1 MEMLGAWF
9 LGIIRGLFAAIDK
22 VVVWLIESL
31 YDLIFQISSVQ
42 VFDNVSLAAFAN
54 RITVILSIF
63 MIFKLSL
70 SFLNYIVNP
79 DAMTDKSKG
88 FSKLIQNIAIALVL
102 LVSYQF
108 LFDKAMELQQK
119 IVDNNTIPK
128 LIIGSVGK
136 NVKNSST
143 ISFPLFSAFV
153 VPNNDILYSTSTKP
167 NLTGCRSYSRYIE
180 GSKPSAT
187 CDLTGAGY
195 TDNVATDNSTVG
207 TDANSQMDYIVKHQ
221 DTNALLD
228 FLLRIKKGDI
238 FAFDYKFII
247 STICGAF
254 AALVLLSFCMDVAVR
269 IIKLYFLRLI
279 APIPIISYIDPIKG
293 EGIFKKWLSNV
304 GKTYADLFVRLIA
317 IFFAIFIIQQ
327 VATQPAL
334 KDFNGNP
341 IDNPFVIIFIIIG
354 ALMFAKQFPKLI
366 QDITGISLDGKMQ
379 LNPFKK
385 ISEQALGG
393 KAMVAGAAGAVGA
406 GMAGVTNF
414 GHRFA
419 SGIKNGQGFKGK
431 VLGGLKGAGKGTLSG
446 IAGAAS
452 AGRRAFGHS
461 MKGDGFLKSAWAGD
475 QEAMFAKLQREDL
488 ERQGSTL
495 SGRVKADMAR
505 RLGILNAG
513 QEQIIRAGQMDNT
526 IENRQAMIDAKKQKV
541 ANLKQQHLDPFTSY
555 SNVVGKMENLVDKN
569 SKVKAA
575 KSRYDAIAATNGQSL
590 IEQANSKYNAVVSK
604 ADERVTHAKEK
615 LDTLKKNGASA
626 VEINQAQN
634 QLNRAKGAYDQT
646 KLIAEKERDNVI
658 TSVNDGTALKNA
670 FAEYSGVR
678 TSVANDMI
686 SNDDNMK
693 ALVERANDI
702 KKNEIDASTV
712 LSDDEKKKAVYIGED
727 GFKSAT
733 DSRKDVDNYTAT
745 YELTDTEY
753 LDLNSEI
760 AQAENEIKN
769 IKTDNASAYMAL
781 VQDGIITGTPEFN
794 EAYKNYQ
801 KAVED
806 KDVTLQE
813 SYHNEMERIAKDVAQ
828 NADTEYNY
836 KYVHDAKSK
845 ERADN
850 AARSTK
856 APQSEGWT
864 PNPQRVDTR
873 TYMENSV
880 GGSGPLGGLT
890 GRPPHPHN
898 NNGGQG
904 NNP

>member
-1 MEMLGAWF
+1 MDWF
-9 LGIIRGLFAAIDK
+9 LGVIRGLFAAIDK
-22 VVVWLIESL
+22 VVVWLIENL
-31 YDLIFQISSVQ
+31 YNLIFQISSVQ
-42 VFDNVSLAAFAN
+42 IFDNASLAAFAN

-88 FSKLIQNIAIALVL
+88 FSKLIQNIAVALVL

-119 IVDNNTIPK
+119 IVDNNTVPK
-128 LIIGSVGK
+128 LILGSSGK
-136 NVKNSST
+136 NVKNSGVV
-143 ISFPLFSAFV
+143 SFPLFSAFI
-153 VPNNDILYSTSTKP
+153 VPNSDL
-167 NLTGCRSYSRYIE
+167 LAQQQGCRTYFINDGTVPHKRCDIGDYS
-180 GSKPSAT
+180 SDAAT
-187 CDLTGAGY
+187 MPNIGNEPNNQLDYTVENQNTYYLFGY
-195 TDNVATDNSTVG
+195 
-207 TDANSQMDYIVKHQ
+207 
-221 DTNALLD
+221 
-228 FLLRIKKGDI
+228 LLRLKNNGQ

-327 VATQPAL
+327 VSANAGTL

-385 ISEQALGG
+385 VSEQALGG

>member
-1 MEMLGAWF
+1 MDWF
-9 LGIIRGLFAAIDK
+9 LGVIRGLFAAIDK
-22 VVVWLIESL
+22 VVVWLIENL
-31 YDLIFQISSVQ
+31 YNLIFQISSIQ
-42 VFDNVSLAAFAN
+42 IFDNASLAAFAN

-88 FSKLIQNIAIALVL
+88 FSKLIQNIAVALVL

-119 IVDNNTIPK
+119 IVDNNTVPK
-128 LIIGSVGK
+128 LILGSSGK
-136 NVKNSST
+136 NVKNSGVV
-143 ISFPLFSAFV
+143 SFPLFSAFI
-153 VPNNDILYSTSTKP
+153 VPNSDL
-167 NLTGCRSYSRYIE
+167 LAQQQGCRTYFINDGTVPYKRCDIGDYS
-180 GSKPSAT
+180 SDAAT
-187 CDLTGAGY
+187 MPNIGNEPNNQLDY
-195 TDNVATDNSTVG
+195 TVENQNTYYLF
-207 TDANSQMDYIVKHQ
+207 DY
-221 DTNALLD
+221 
-228 FLLRIKKGDI
+228 LLRLKNNGQ

-327 VATQPAL
+327 VSANMGNL

-385 ISEQALGG
+385 VSEQALGG
-393 KAMVAGAAGAVGA
+393 KAMVAGAAGAAAA

-419 SGIKNGQGFKGK
+419 SGIKNGQGLKGK

-461 MKGDGFLKSAWAGD
+461 MKGDGFLKSTWAGD

-513 QEQIIRAGQMDNT
+513 QEQIIRAGQMDNA

-604 ADERVTHAKEK
+604 ADERVTYAKEK

-670 FAEYSGVR
+670 FAEYSDVR

-702 KKNEIDASTV
+702 KKIEIDASTV

-745 YELTDTEY
+745 YELTNTEY

-806 KDVTLQE
+806 KDVTSQE
-813 SYHNEMERIAKDVAQ
+813 SYHNEMERIAKEVAQ

>member
-1 MEMLGAWF
+1 MDWF
-9 LGIIRGLFAAIDK
+9 LGVIRGLFAAIDK
-22 VVVWLIESL
+22 VVVWLIENL
-31 YDLIFQISSVQ
+31 YNLIFQISSVQ
-42 VFDNVSLAAFAN
+42 IFDNASLAAFAN

-88 FSKLIQNIAIALVL
+88 FSKLIQNIAVALVL

-119 IVDNNTIPK
+119 IVDNNTVPK
-128 LIIGSVGK
+128 LILGSSGK
-136 NVKNSST
+136 NVKNSGVV
-143 ISFPLFSAFV
+143 SFPLFSAFI
-153 VPNNDILYSTSTKP
+153 VPNSDL
-167 NLTGCRSYSRYIE
+167 LAQQQGCRTYFINDGTVPHKRCDIGDYSSDAATMPYIGNE
-180 GSKPSAT
+180 PNNQL
-187 CDLTGAGY
+187 DY
-195 TDNVATDNSTVG
+195 TVENQNTYYLF
-207 TDANSQMDYIVKHQ
+207 DY
-221 DTNALLD
+221 
-228 FLLRIKKGDI
+228 LLRLKNNGQ

-327 VATQPAL
+327 VSANMGNL

-366 QDITGISLDGKMQ
+366 QDITGINLDGKMQ

-385 ISEQALGG
+385 VSEQALGG

-513 QEQIIRAGQMDNT
+513 QEQIIRAGQMDNA

-604 ADERVTHAKEK
+604 ADERVTYAKEK

-670 FAEYSGVR
+670 FAEYSDVR

-745 YELTDTEY
+745 YELTNTEY

-806 KDVTLQE
+806 KDVTSQE
-813 SYHNEMERIAKDVAQ
+813 SYHNEMERIAKEVAQ

>member
-1 MEMLGAWF
+1 MPNLGTWF

-22 VVVWLIESL
+22 VVIWLIESL

-42 VFDNVSLAAFAN
+42 VFDNASLAAFAN

-88 FSKLIQNIAIALVL
+88 FSKLIQNIAVALVL

-128 LIIGSVGK
+128 LIIGSAGK

-153 VPNNDILYSTSTKP
+153 VPNNDILYSTSTDP

-187 CDLTGAGY
+187 CDLWGAGY
-195 TDNVATDNSTVG
+195 QDNVATDNSTVG
-207 TDANSQMDYIVKHQ
+207 TNTNTQMDYIVEHQ

-304 GKTYADLFVRLIA
+304 GKTYADLFIRLIA

-385 ISEQALGG
+385 VSEQALGG
-393 KAMVAGAAGAVGA
+393 KAMLAGAAGAVGA
-406 GMAGVTNF
+406 LGVAGGNLAHRAVNAKKNF
-414 GHRFA
+414 NA
-419 SGIKNGQGFKGK
+419 NG
-431 VLGGLKGAGKGTLSG
+431 GGLKGGLKTAGGFLTSTL
-446 IAGAAS
+446 AGATS
-452 AGRRAFGHS
+452 GFVHS
-461 MKGDGFLKSAWAGD
+461 S
-475 QEAMFAKLQREDL
+475 
-488 ERQGSTL
+488 
-495 SGRVKADMAR
+495 
-505 RLGILNAG
+505 
-513 QEQIIRAGQMDNT
+513 
-526 IENRQAMIDAKKQKV
+526 RQA
-541 ANLKQQHLDPFTSY
+541 Y
-555 SNVVGKMENLVDKN
+555 SSGKMTQGIK
-569 SKVKAA
+569 K
-575 KSRYDAIAATNGQSL
+575 G
-590 IEQANSKYNAVVSK
+590 IEQANTHRTEREIGKENGATAFGILKAKVQDAVGLPTDYQKSRMQIDNLQNVKKTVDSIDEAAKKEMLIKPNSYLSREWNDDNKKKEFKEASDAYIKAHNQYEALKNVDINNIKQDAVDRYRGSK
-604 ADERVTHAKEK
+604 RK
-615 LDTLKKNGASA
+615 LDEFNKNNGLSITTETTDA
-626 VEINQAQN
+626 EIKNQFKSDDDIRRECMTTSSILGPDGKPITKVDSEAMEK
-634 QLNRAKGAYDQT
+634 AK
-646 KLIAEKERDNVI
+646 KERDQQIEEAKKVRDDYIAVSKGKDKDGKIVDYDENQYASIAEDDHYKKLNEAKDAEFNTGQHAADVYVKMLEDENETKI
-658 TSVNDGTALKNA
+658 TNGAISSQLRVVEQTTDKSSA
-670 FAEYSGVR
+670 FE
-678 TSVANDMI
+678 
-686 SNDDNMK
+686 
-693 ALVERANDI
+693 E
-702 KKNEIDASTV
+702 
-712 LSDDEKKKAVYIGED
+712 KAVYRGSDFAAIRKQAKKDAEKAYEIESSDDYDKAEASHTAANLGE
-727 GFKSAT
+727 KSYNNMYNINAT
-733 DSRKDVDNYTAT
+733 K
-745 YELTDTEY
+745 
-753 LDLNSEI
+753 
-760 AQAENEIKN
+760 QKKN
-769 IKTDNASAYMAL
+769 
-781 VQDGIITGTPEFN
+781 
-794 EAYKNYQ
+794 
-801 KAVED
+801 
-806 KDVTLQE
+806 
-813 SYHNEMERIAKDVAQ
+813 
-828 NADTEYNY
+828 
-836 KYVHDAKSK
+836 
-845 ERADN
+845 
-850 AARSTK
+850 
-856 APQSEGWT
+856 
-864 PNPQRVDTR
+864 
-873 TYMENSV
+873 
-880 GGSGPLGGLT
+880 
-890 GRPPHPHN
+890 
-898 NNGGQG
+898 
-904 NNP
+904 

>member
-42 VFDNVSLAAFAN
+42 VFDNASLAAFAN

-88 FSKLIQNIAIALVL
+88 FSKLIQNIAVALVL

-153 VPNNDILYSTSTKP
+153 VPNNDILYSTSTDP

-187 CDLTGAGY
+187 CDLKGAGY

-207 TDANSQMDYIVKHQ
+207 TDANSQMDYIVEHQ

-228 FLLRIKKGDI
+228 FLLRIKKGDK

-304 GKTYADLFVRLIA
+304 GKTYADLFIRLIA

-385 ISEQALGG
+385 VSEQALGG
-393 KAMVAGAAGAVGA
+393 KAMLAGAAGAVGA
-406 GMAGVTNF
+406 LGVAGGNLAHRAVNAKKNF
-414 GHRFA
+414 NA
-419 SGIKNGQGFKGK
+419 NG
-431 VLGGLKGAGKGTLSG
+431 GGLKGGLKTAGGFLTSTL
-446 IAGAAS
+446 AGATS
-452 AGRRAFGHS
+452 GFVHS
-461 MKGDGFLKSAWAGD
+461 S
-475 QEAMFAKLQREDL
+475 
-488 ERQGSTL
+488 
-495 SGRVKADMAR
+495 
-505 RLGILNAG
+505 
-513 QEQIIRAGQMDNT
+513 
-526 IENRQAMIDAKKQKV
+526 RQA
-541 ANLKQQHLDPFTSY
+541 Y
-555 SNVVGKMENLVDKN
+555 SSGKMTQGIK
-569 SKVKAA
+569 K
-575 KSRYDAIAATNGQSL
+575 G
-590 IEQANSKYNAVVSK
+590 IEQANTHRTEREIGKENGATAFGILKAKAQDAVGLPTDYQKSRMQIDNLQNVKKTVDSIDEAAKKEMLIKPNSYLSREWNDDNKKKEFKEASDAYIKAHNQYEALKNVDINNIKQDAVDRYRGSK
-604 ADERVTHAKEK
+604 RK
-615 LDTLKKNGASA
+615 LDEFNKNNGLSITTETTDA
-626 VEINQAQN
+626 EIKNQFKSDDDIRRECMTTSSILGPDGKPITKVDSEAMEK
-634 QLNRAKGAYDQT
+634 AK
-646 KLIAEKERDNVI
+646 KERDQQIEEAKKVRDDYIAVSKGKDKDGNIVDYDENQYASIAEDDHYKKLNEAKDAEFNTGQHAADVYVKMLEDENETKI
-658 TSVNDGTALKNA
+658 TNGAISSQLRVVEQTTDKSSV
-670 FAEYSGVR
+670 FE
-678 TSVANDMI
+678 
-686 SNDDNMK
+686 
-693 ALVERANDI
+693 E
-702 KKNEIDASTV
+702 
-712 LSDDEKKKAVYIGED
+712 KAVYRGSDFAAIRKQAKKDAEKAYEIESSDDYDKAEASHTAANLGE
-727 GFKSAT
+727 KSYNNMYNINAT
-733 DSRKDVDNYTAT
+733 K
-745 YELTDTEY
+745 
-753 LDLNSEI
+753 
-760 AQAENEIKN
+760 QKKN
-769 IKTDNASAYMAL
+769 
-781 VQDGIITGTPEFN
+781 
-794 EAYKNYQ
+794 
-801 KAVED
+801 
-806 KDVTLQE
+806 
-813 SYHNEMERIAKDVAQ
+813 
-828 NADTEYNY
+828 
-836 KYVHDAKSK
+836 
-845 ERADN
+845 
-850 AARSTK
+850 
-856 APQSEGWT
+856 
-864 PNPQRVDTR
+864 
-873 TYMENSV
+873 
-880 GGSGPLGGLT
+880 
-890 GRPPHPHN
+890 
-898 NNGGQG
+898 
-904 NNP
+904 

>member
-88 FSKLIQNIAIALVL
+88 FSKLIQNIAVALVL

-153 VPNNDILYSTSTKP
+153 VPNNDILYSTSTDP

-187 CDLTGAGY
+187 CDLWGAGY
-195 TDNVATDNSTVG
+195 QDNVATDNSTVG
-207 TDANSQMDYIVKHQ
+207 TDTNTQMDYIVEHQ

-304 GKTYADLFVRLIA
+304 GKTYADLFIRLIA

-327 VATQPAL
+327 VSVNMGNL

-341 IDNPFVIIFIIIG
+341 IENPLVILFIIIG

-385 ISEQALGG
+385 ISEQA
-393 KAMVAGAAGAVGA
+393 AGIKGISAVAAGTA
-406 GMAGVTNF
+406 GGLLTAGGNLA
-414 GHRFA
+414 HRIA
-419 SGIKNGQGFKGK
+419 NRKDDLKNKGK
-431 VLGGLKGAGKGTLSG
+431 LRTAGGFFTSTL
-446 IAGAAS
+446 AGAAS
-452 AGRRAFGHS
+452 GFVHSSRQAYSSGKMFQGVKKGIEEANTHRTEREIGRENGATAFGILKAKAQDAIGLPTDYQKSRVQIDNLQSVKKTVDSIDEAAKKEMLIKPNSYLSREWNDDNKKKEFKEASDAYIKAHNQYEALKNVDINNIKQDAVDRYRGS
-461 MKGDGFLKSAWAGD
+461 KRKLDEFNKNNGLSITTETTDAEIKNQFKSDDDIRRECMTTSSILGPDGKPITKVDS
-475 QEAMFAKLQREDL
+475 EAMEKAK
-488 ERQGSTL
+488 
-495 SGRVKADMAR
+495 
-505 RLGILNAG
+505 
-513 QEQIIRAGQMDNT
+513 
-526 IENRQAMIDAKKQKV
+526 
-541 ANLKQQHLDPFTSY
+541 
-555 SNVVGKMENLVDKN
+555 
-569 SKVKAA
+569 
-575 KSRYDAIAATNGQSL
+575 
-590 IEQANSKYNAVVSK
+590 
-604 ADERVTHAKEK
+604 
-615 LDTLKKNGASA
+615 
-626 VEINQAQN
+626 
-634 QLNRAKGAYDQT
+634 
-646 KLIAEKERDNVI
+646 KERDQQIEEAKKVRDDYIAVSKGKDKDGKIVDYDENQYASIAEDDHYKKLNEAKDAEFNTGQHAADVYVKMLEDENETKI
-658 TSVNDGTALKNA
+658 TNGAISSQLRVVEQTTDKSSA
-670 FAEYSGVR
+670 FE
-678 TSVANDMI
+678 
-686 SNDDNMK
+686 
-693 ALVERANDI
+693 E
-702 KKNEIDASTV
+702 
-712 LSDDEKKKAVYIGED
+712 KAVYRGSDFAAIRKQAKKDAEKAYEIESSDDYDKAEASHTAANLGE
-727 GFKSAT
+727 KSYNNMYNINAT
-733 DSRKDVDNYTAT
+733 K
-745 YELTDTEY
+745 
-753 LDLNSEI
+753 
-760 AQAENEIKN
+760 QKKN
-769 IKTDNASAYMAL
+769 
-781 VQDGIITGTPEFN
+781 
-794 EAYKNYQ
+794 
-801 KAVED
+801 
-806 KDVTLQE
+806 
-813 SYHNEMERIAKDVAQ
+813 
-828 NADTEYNY
+828 
-836 KYVHDAKSK
+836 
-845 ERADN
+845 
-850 AARSTK
+850 
-856 APQSEGWT
+856 
-864 PNPQRVDTR
+864 
-873 TYMENSV
+873 
-880 GGSGPLGGLT
+880 
-890 GRPPHPHN
+890 
-898 NNGGQG
+898 
-904 NNP
+904 

>member
-42 VFDNVSLAAFAN
+42 VFDNASLAAFAN

-88 FSKLIQNIAIALVL
+88 FSKLIQNIAVALVL

-153 VPNNDILYSTSTKP
+153 VPNNYILYSTSTDP

-187 CDLTGAGY
+187 CDLWGAGY
-195 TDNVATDNSTVG
+195 QDNVATDNSTVG
-207 TDANSQMDYIVKHQ
+207 TDTNTQMDYIVEHQ

-304 GKTYADLFVRLIA
+304 GKTYADLFIRLIA

-385 ISEQALGG
+385 ISEQA
-393 KAMVAGAAGAVGA
+393 AGIKGISAVAAGTA
-406 GMAGVTNF
+406 GGLLTAGGNLA
-414 GHRFA
+414 HRIA
-419 SGIKNGQGFKGK
+419 NRKDDLKNKGK
-431 VLGGLKGAGKGTLSG
+431 LRTAGGFFTSTL
-446 IAGAAS
+446 AGAAS
-452 AGRRAFGHS
+452 GFVHSSRQAYSSGKMFQGVKKGIEEANTHRTEREIGRENGATAFGILKAKAQDAIGLPTDYQKSRVQIDNLQSVKKTVDSIDEAAKKEMLIKPNSYLSRKWNNDDNKKEFKAASDAYIKAHNQYEALKNVDINNIKQDAVERYRS
-461 MKGDGFLKSAWAGD
+461 SKGKLAEFNRNSGLSITTETTDAEIKNQFKSDDDIRRECTTTSSILGPDGKPVTKVDS
-475 QEAMFAKLQREDL
+475 EAMEKAK
-488 ERQGSTL
+488 
-495 SGRVKADMAR
+495 
-505 RLGILNAG
+505 
-513 QEQIIRAGQMDNT
+513 
-526 IENRQAMIDAKKQKV
+526 
-541 ANLKQQHLDPFTSY
+541 
-555 SNVVGKMENLVDKN
+555 
-569 SKVKAA
+569 
-575 KSRYDAIAATNGQSL
+575 
-590 IEQANSKYNAVVSK
+590 
-604 ADERVTHAKEK
+604 
-615 LDTLKKNGASA
+615 
-626 VEINQAQN
+626 
-634 QLNRAKGAYDQT
+634 
-646 KLIAEKERDNVI
+646 KERDQQIEEAKKARDDYKAVSKGKDEYGNIVDYDENQYASI
-658 TSVNDGTALKNA
+658 AENDHYEKLNEAKNA
-670 FAEYSGVR
+670 EFNTGQNAAEVYVKMLEDETEKEITNG
-678 TSVANDMI
+678 AI
-686 SNDDNMK
+686 SSQ
-693 ALVERANDI
+693 LRVVEQTTDKSSAF
-702 KKNEIDASTV
+702 KE
-712 LSDDEKKKAVYIGED
+712 KAVYKGSDFAAIRKQAKKDAEKAYEIESSDDYDKAEASHTAANLGE
-727 GFKSAT
+727 KSYNNMYNINAT
-733 DSRKDVDNYTAT
+733 K
-745 YELTDTEY
+745 
-753 LDLNSEI
+753 
-760 AQAENEIKN
+760 QKKN
-769 IKTDNASAYMAL
+769 
-781 VQDGIITGTPEFN
+781 
-794 EAYKNYQ
+794 
-801 KAVED
+801 
-806 KDVTLQE
+806 
-813 SYHNEMERIAKDVAQ
+813 
-828 NADTEYNY
+828 
-836 KYVHDAKSK
+836 
-845 ERADN
+845 
-850 AARSTK
+850 
-856 APQSEGWT
+856 
-864 PNPQRVDTR
+864 
-873 TYMENSV
+873 
-880 GGSGPLGGLT
+880 
-890 GRPPHPHN
+890 
-898 NNGGQG
+898 
-904 NNP
+904 

>member
-1 MEMLGAWF
+1 MDWF
-9 LGIIRGLFAAIDK
+9 LGVIRGLFAAIDK
-22 VVVWLIESL
+22 VVVWLIENL
-31 YDLIFQISSVQ
+31 YNLIFQISSVQ
-42 VFDNVSLAAFAN
+42 IFDNASLAAFAN

-88 FSKLIQNIAIALVL
+88 FSKLIQNIAVALVL

-119 IVDNNTIPK
+119 IVDNNTVPK
-128 LIIGSVGK
+128 LILGSSGK
-136 NVKNSST
+136 NVKNSGVV
-143 ISFPLFSAFV
+143 SFPLFSAFI
-153 VPNNDILYSTSTKP
+153 VPNSDL
-167 NLTGCRSYSRYIE
+167 LAQQQGCRTYFINDGTVPHKRCDIGDYS
-180 GSKPSAT
+180 SDAAT
-187 CDLTGAGY
+187 MPNIGNEPNNQLDY
-195 TDNVATDNSTVG
+195 TVENQNTYYLF
-207 TDANSQMDYIVKHQ
+207 DY
-221 DTNALLD
+221 
-228 FLLRIKKGDI
+228 LLRLKNNGQ

-269 IIKLYFLRLI
+269 IIKLYFLRLT

-327 VATQPAL
+327 VSANAGTL

-385 ISEQALGG
+385 VSEQALGG

-626 VEINQAQN
+626 VEIIQAQN

>member
-1 MEMLGAWF
+1 MDWF
-9 LGIIRGLFAAIDK
+9 LGVIRGLFAAIDK
-22 VVVWLIESL
+22 VVVWLIENL
-31 YDLIFQISSVQ
+31 YNLIFQISSVQ
-42 VFDNVSLAAFAN
+42 IFDNASLAAFAN

-88 FSKLIQNIAIALVL
+88 FSKLIQNIAVALVL

-119 IVDNNTIPK
+119 IVDNNTVPK
-128 LIIGSVGK
+128 LILGSSGK
-136 NVKNSST
+136 NVKNSGVV
-143 ISFPLFSAFV
+143 SFPLFSAFI
-153 VPNNDILYSTSTKP
+153 VPNSDL
-167 NLTGCRSYSRYIE
+167 LAQQQGCRTYFINDGTVPHKRCDIGDYSSDAATMPYIGNE
-180 GSKPSAT
+180 PNNQL
-187 CDLTGAGY
+187 DY
-195 TDNVATDNSTVG
+195 TVENQNTYYLF
-207 TDANSQMDYIVKHQ
+207 DY
-221 DTNALLD
+221 
-228 FLLRIKKGDI
+228 LLRLKNNGQ

-327 VATQPAL
+327 VSANAGTL

-366 QDITGISLDGKMQ
+366 QDITGISLDEKMQ

-385 ISEQALGG
+385 VSEQALGG

>member
-22 VVVWLIESL
+22 VVIWLIESL

-42 VFDNVSLAAFAN
+42 VFDNASLAAFAN

-88 FSKLIQNIAIALVL
+88 FSKLIQNIAVALVL

-153 VPNNDILYSTSTKP
+153 VPNDKILYSTSTNP

-187 CDLTGAGY
+187 CDLKGAGY
-195 TDNVATDNSTVG
+195 TDDVATDNSTVG
-207 TDANSQMDYIVKHQ
+207 TDANSQMDYIVEHQ

-304 GKTYADLFVRLIA
+304 GKTYADLFIRLIA

-327 VATQPAL
+327 VSVNMGNL

-341 IDNPFVIIFIIIG
+341 IENPLVILFIIIG

-385 ISEQALGG
+385 ISEQA
-393 KAMVAGAAGAVGA
+393 AGIKGISAVAAGTA
-406 GMAGVTNF
+406 GGLLTAGGNLA
-414 GHRFA
+414 HRIA
-419 SGIKNGQGFKGK
+419 NRKDDLKNKGK
-431 VLGGLKGAGKGTLSG
+431 LRTAGGFFTSTL
-446 IAGAAS
+446 AGAAS
-452 AGRRAFGHS
+452 GFVHSSRQAYSSGKLFQGVKKGIEEANTHRTEREIGRENGATAFGILKAKAQDAIGLPTDYQKSRVQIDNLQNVKKTVDSIDEAAKKEMLIKPNSYLSREWNDDNKKKEFKEASDAYIKAHNQYEALKNVDINNIKQDAVDRYRGS
-461 MKGDGFLKSAWAGD
+461 KRKLDEFNKNNGLSITTETTDAEIKNHFKSDDDIRRECMTTSSILGPDGKPITKVDS
-475 QEAMFAKLQREDL
+475 EAMEKAK
-488 ERQGSTL
+488 
-495 SGRVKADMAR
+495 
-505 RLGILNAG
+505 
-513 QEQIIRAGQMDNT
+513 
-526 IENRQAMIDAKKQKV
+526 
-541 ANLKQQHLDPFTSY
+541 
-555 SNVVGKMENLVDKN
+555 
-569 SKVKAA
+569 
-575 KSRYDAIAATNGQSL
+575 
-590 IEQANSKYNAVVSK
+590 
-604 ADERVTHAKEK
+604 
-615 LDTLKKNGASA
+615 
-626 VEINQAQN
+626 
-634 QLNRAKGAYDQT
+634 
-646 KLIAEKERDNVI
+646 KERDQQIEEAKKVRDDYLAV
-658 TSVNDGTALKNA
+658 SKGKDKDGKIVDYDENQYASI
-670 FAEYSGVR
+670 AE
-678 TSVANDMI
+678 
-686 SNDDNMK
+686 DDHYKKLNEAKDAEFNTGQHAADVYVKM
-693 ALVERANDI
+693 LED
-702 KKNEIDASTV
+702 KNETKITNGAISSQLRVVEQTTDKSSAFEEKEVYKGSDFAAIRKQAKKDAEKAYEIES
-712 LSDDEKKKAVYIGED
+712 SDDYDKAEASHTAANLGEKSYNNMYNINATKQKK
-727 GFKSAT
+727 
-733 DSRKDVDNYTAT
+733 
-745 YELTDTEY
+745 
-753 LDLNSEI
+753 
-760 AQAENEIKN
+760 
-769 IKTDNASAYMAL
+769 
-781 VQDGIITGTPEFN
+781 
-794 EAYKNYQ
+794 
-801 KAVED
+801 
-806 KDVTLQE
+806 
-813 SYHNEMERIAKDVAQ
+813 H
-828 NADTEYNY
+828 
-836 KYVHDAKSK
+836 
-845 ERADN
+845 
-850 AARSTK
+850 
-856 APQSEGWT
+856 
-864 PNPQRVDTR
+864 
-873 TYMENSV
+873 
-880 GGSGPLGGLT
+880 
-890 GRPPHPHN
+890 
-898 NNGGQG
+898 
-904 NNP
+904 

>member
-1 MEMLGAWF
+1 MSWF
-9 LGIIRGLFAAIDK
+9 LGVIRGLFAAIDK
-22 VVVWLIESL
+22 VVVWLIECL

-42 VFDNVSLAAFAN
+42 IFDNTSLAAFAN

-88 FSKLIQNIAIALVL
+88 FSKLIQNIAVALVL

-119 IVDNNTIPK
+119 IVDNNTVPK
-128 LIIGSVGK
+128 LILGSSGK
-136 NVKNSST
+136 NVKSSST
-143 ISFPLFSAFV
+143 VSFSLFAAFIQ
-153 VPNNDILYSTSTKP
+153 PNEELLSSQPNCRMYFVNDGTKAQSK
-167 NLTGCRSYSRYIE
+167 CDIESYKENAVTMPDI
-180 GSKPSAT
+180 GNDP
-187 CDLTGAGY
+187 
-195 TDNVATDNSTVG
+195 
-207 TDANSQMDYIVKHQ
+207 NSQLNYTVEEQNTYYLFDY
-221 DTNALLD
+221 LLS
-228 FLLRIKKGDI
+228 LKRGDI

-279 APIPIISYIDPIKG
+279 APIPIISYVDPIKG

-327 VATQPAL
+327 VSANMGNL

-366 QDITGISLDGKMQ
+366 QDITGINLDGKMQ

-385 ISEQALGG
+385 VSEQALGG

-513 QEQIIRAGQMDNT
+513 QEQIIRAGQMDNA

-604 ADERVTHAKEK
+604 ADERVTYAKEK

-634 QLNRAKGAYDQT
+634 QLDRAKGAYDQT

-712 LSDDEKKKAVYIGED
+712 LSDDEKKKAVYIEED

>member
-42 VFDNVSLAAFAN
+42 VFDNASLAAFAN

-88 FSKLIQNIAIALVL
+88 FSKLIQNIAVALVL

-153 VPNNDILYSTSTKP
+153 VPNNDILYSTSTDP

-187 CDLTGAGY
+187 CDLWGAGY
-195 TDNVATDNSTVG
+195 QDNVATDNSTVG
-207 TDANSQMDYIVKHQ
+207 TNTNTQMDYIVEHQ

-228 FLLRIKKGDI
+228 FLLRIKKGDK

-304 GKTYADLFVRLIA
+304 GKTYADLFIRLIA

-385 ISEQALGG
+385 ISEQA
-393 KAMVAGAAGAVGA
+393 AGIKGISAVAAGTA
-406 GMAGVTNF
+406 GGLLTAGGNLA
-414 GHRFA
+414 HRIA
-419 SGIKNGQGFKGK
+419 NRKDDLKNKGK
-431 VLGGLKGAGKGTLSG
+431 LRTAGGFFTSTL
-446 IAGAAS
+446 AGAAS
-452 AGRRAFGHS
+452 GFVHSSRQAYSSGKMFQGVKKGIEEANTHRTEREIGRENGATAFGILKAKAQDAIGLPTDYQKSRVQIDNLQSVKKTVDSIDEAAKKEMLIKPNSYLSREWNDDNKKKEFKEASDAYIKAHNQYEALKNVDINNIKQDAVDRYRGS
-461 MKGDGFLKSAWAGD
+461 KRKLDEFNKNNGLSITTETTDAEIKNQFKSDDDIRRECMTTSSILGPDGKPITKVDS
-475 QEAMFAKLQREDL
+475 EAMEKAK
-488 ERQGSTL
+488 
-495 SGRVKADMAR
+495 
-505 RLGILNAG
+505 
-513 QEQIIRAGQMDNT
+513 
-526 IENRQAMIDAKKQKV
+526 
-541 ANLKQQHLDPFTSY
+541 
-555 SNVVGKMENLVDKN
+555 
-569 SKVKAA
+569 
-575 KSRYDAIAATNGQSL
+575 
-590 IEQANSKYNAVVSK
+590 
-604 ADERVTHAKEK
+604 
-615 LDTLKKNGASA
+615 
-626 VEINQAQN
+626 
-634 QLNRAKGAYDQT
+634 
-646 KLIAEKERDNVI
+646 KERDQQIEEAKKVRDDYIAVSKGKDKDGKIVDYDENQYASIAEDDHYKKLNEAKDAEFNTGQHAADVYVKMLEDENETKI
-658 TSVNDGTALKNA
+658 TNGAISSQLRVVEQTTDKSSA
-670 FAEYSGVR
+670 FE
-678 TSVANDMI
+678 
-686 SNDDNMK
+686 
-693 ALVERANDI
+693 E
-702 KKNEIDASTV
+702 
-712 LSDDEKKKAVYIGED
+712 KAVYRGSDFAAIRKQAKKDAEKAYEIESSDDYDKAEASHTAANLGE
-727 GFKSAT
+727 KSYNNMYNINAT
-733 DSRKDVDNYTAT
+733 K
-745 YELTDTEY
+745 
-753 LDLNSEI
+753 
-760 AQAENEIKN
+760 QKKN
-769 IKTDNASAYMAL
+769 
-781 VQDGIITGTPEFN
+781 
-794 EAYKNYQ
+794 
-801 KAVED
+801 
-806 KDVTLQE
+806 
-813 SYHNEMERIAKDVAQ
+813 
-828 NADTEYNY
+828 
-836 KYVHDAKSK
+836 
-845 ERADN
+845 
-850 AARSTK
+850 
-856 APQSEGWT
+856 
-864 PNPQRVDTR
+864 
-873 TYMENSV
+873 
-880 GGSGPLGGLT
+880 
-890 GRPPHPHN
+890 
-898 NNGGQG
+898 
-904 NNP
+904 

>member
-42 VFDNVSLAAFAN
+42 VFDNASLAAFAN

-88 FSKLIQNIAIALVL
+88 FSKLIQNIAVALVL

-153 VPNNDILYSTSTKP
+153 VPNNDILYSTSTDP

-187 CDLTGAGY
+187 CNLTKAGY

-207 TDANSQMDYIVKHQ
+207 TDANSQMDYIVEHQ

-304 GKTYADLFVRLIA
+304 GKTYADLFIRLIA

-385 ISEQALGG
+385 ISEQA
-393 KAMVAGAAGAVGA
+393 AGIKGISAVAAGTA
-406 GMAGVTNF
+406 GGLLTAGGNLA
-414 GHRFA
+414 HRIA
-419 SGIKNGQGFKGK
+419 NRKDDLKNKGK
-431 VLGGLKGAGKGTLSG
+431 LRTAGGFFTSTL
-446 IAGAAS
+446 AGAAS
-452 AGRRAFGHS
+452 GFVHSSRQAYSSGKMFQGVKKGIEEANTHRTEREIGRENGATAFGILKAKAQDAIGLPTDYQKSRVQIDNLQNVKKTVDSIDEAAKKEMLIKPNSYLSREWNDDNKKKEFKEASDAYIKAHNQYEALKNVDINNIKQDAVDRYRGS
-461 MKGDGFLKSAWAGD
+461 KRKLDEFNKNNGLSITTETTDAEIKNQFKSDDDIRRECMTTSSILGPDGKPITKVDS
-475 QEAMFAKLQREDL
+475 EAMEKAK
-488 ERQGSTL
+488 
-495 SGRVKADMAR
+495 
-505 RLGILNAG
+505 
-513 QEQIIRAGQMDNT
+513 
-526 IENRQAMIDAKKQKV
+526 
-541 ANLKQQHLDPFTSY
+541 
-555 SNVVGKMENLVDKN
+555 
-569 SKVKAA
+569 
-575 KSRYDAIAATNGQSL
+575 
-590 IEQANSKYNAVVSK
+590 
-604 ADERVTHAKEK
+604 
-615 LDTLKKNGASA
+615 
-626 VEINQAQN
+626 
-634 QLNRAKGAYDQT
+634 
-646 KLIAEKERDNVI
+646 KERDQQIEEAKKVRDDYIAVSKGKDKDGKIVDYDENQYASIAEDDHYKKLNEAKDAEFNTGQHAADVYVKMLEDEKETKI
-658 TSVNDGTALKNA
+658 TNGAISSQLRVVEQTTDKSSAFEEKEVYKGSDFAAIRKQAKKDAEKAYEIESSDDYDKAEASHTAANLGEKSYNNMYNINA
-670 FAEYSGVR
+670 
-678 TSVANDMI
+678 T
-686 SNDDNMK
+686 K
-693 ALVERANDI
+693 Q
-702 KKNEIDASTV
+702 KKN
-712 LSDDEKKKAVYIGED
+712 
-727 GFKSAT
+727 
-733 DSRKDVDNYTAT
+733 
-745 YELTDTEY
+745 
-753 LDLNSEI
+753 
-760 AQAENEIKN
+760 
-769 IKTDNASAYMAL
+769 
-781 VQDGIITGTPEFN
+781 
-794 EAYKNYQ
+794 
-801 KAVED
+801 
-806 KDVTLQE
+806 
-813 SYHNEMERIAKDVAQ
+813 
-828 NADTEYNY
+828 
-836 KYVHDAKSK
+836 
-845 ERADN
+845 
-850 AARSTK
+850 
-856 APQSEGWT
+856 
-864 PNPQRVDTR
+864 
-873 TYMENSV
+873 
-880 GGSGPLGGLT
+880 
-890 GRPPHPHN
+890 
-898 NNGGQG
+898 
-904 NNP
+904 

>member
-1 MEMLGAWF
+1 MPNLGTWF

-22 VVVWLIESL
+22 VVIWLIESL

-42 VFDNVSLAAFAN
+42 VFDNASLAAFAN

-88 FSKLIQNIAIALVL
+88 FSKLIQNIAVALVL

-153 VPNNDILYSTSTKP
+153 VPNNDILYSTSTNP

-180 GSKPSAT
+180 GSKPSTT
-187 CDLTGAGY
+187 CNLTKAGY

-207 TDANSQMDYIVKHQ
+207 TDANSQMDYIVEHQ

-304 GKTYADLFVRLIA
+304 GKTYADLFIRLIA

-385 ISEQALGG
+385 VSEQALGG
-393 KAMVAGAAGAVGA
+393 KAIMAGTAGAVGA
-406 GMAGVTNF
+406 LGVAGGNLVHRAVNAKKNF
-414 GHRFA
+414 NA
-419 SGIKNGQGFKGK
+419 NG
-431 VLGGLKGAGKGTLSG
+431 GGLKGGLKTAGGFLTSTL
-446 IAGAAS
+446 AGATSGFVHSSRQAYS
-452 AGRRAFGHS
+452 SGKMTQGVKKGIEEANTHRTEREIGKENGATAFGILKAKAQDAVGLPTDYQKSRMQIDNLQSIKKTVDSIDEAAKKEMLIKPNSYLSRKWNDDNKKKEFKEASDAYIKAHNQYEALKNVDINNIKQDAVDRYRGS
-461 MKGDGFLKSAWAGD
+461 KRKLDEFNKNNGLSITTETTDAEIKNQFKSDDDIRRECMTTSSILGPDGKPITKVDS
-475 QEAMFAKLQREDL
+475 EAMEKAK
-488 ERQGSTL
+488 
-495 SGRVKADMAR
+495 
-505 RLGILNAG
+505 
-513 QEQIIRAGQMDNT
+513 
-526 IENRQAMIDAKKQKV
+526 
-541 ANLKQQHLDPFTSY
+541 
-555 SNVVGKMENLVDKN
+555 
-569 SKVKAA
+569 
-575 KSRYDAIAATNGQSL
+575 
-590 IEQANSKYNAVVSK
+590 
-604 ADERVTHAKEK
+604 
-615 LDTLKKNGASA
+615 
-626 VEINQAQN
+626 
-634 QLNRAKGAYDQT
+634 
-646 KLIAEKERDNVI
+646 KERDQQIEEAKKVRDDYIAVSKGKDKDGNIVDYDENQYASIAEDDHYKKLNEAKDAEFNTGQHAADVYVKMLEDEKETEI
-658 TSVNDGTALKNA
+658 TNGAISSQLRVVEQTTDKSSAFEEKEVYKGSDFAAIRKQAKKDAEKAYELESSDDYDKAEASHTAANLGEKSYNNMYNINA
-670 FAEYSGVR
+670 
-678 TSVANDMI
+678 T
-686 SNDDNMK
+686 K
-693 ALVERANDI
+693 Q
-702 KKNEIDASTV
+702 KKN
-712 LSDDEKKKAVYIGED
+712 
-727 GFKSAT
+727 
-733 DSRKDVDNYTAT
+733 
-745 YELTDTEY
+745 
-753 LDLNSEI
+753 
-760 AQAENEIKN
+760 
-769 IKTDNASAYMAL
+769 
-781 VQDGIITGTPEFN
+781 
-794 EAYKNYQ
+794 
-801 KAVED
+801 
-806 KDVTLQE
+806 
-813 SYHNEMERIAKDVAQ
+813 
-828 NADTEYNY
+828 
-836 KYVHDAKSK
+836 
-845 ERADN
+845 
-850 AARSTK
+850 
-856 APQSEGWT
+856 
-864 PNPQRVDTR
+864 
-873 TYMENSV
+873 
-880 GGSGPLGGLT
+880 
-890 GRPPHPHN
+890 
-898 NNGGQG
+898 
-904 NNP
+904 

>member
-1 MEMLGAWF
+1 MDWF
-9 LGIIRGLFAAIDK
+9 LGVIRGLFAAIDK
-22 VVVWLIESL
+22 VVVWLIENL
-31 YDLIFQISSVQ
+31 YNLIFQISSVQ
-42 VFDNVSLAAFAN
+42 IFDNASLAAFAN

-88 FSKLIQNIAIALVL
+88 FSKLIQNIAVALVL

-119 IVDNNTIPK
+119 IVDNNTVPK
-128 LIIGSVGK
+128 LILGSSGK
-136 NVKNSST
+136 NVKNSGVV
-143 ISFPLFSAFV
+143 SFPLFSAFI
-153 VPNNDILYSTSTKP
+153 VPNSDL
-167 NLTGCRSYSRYIE
+167 LAQQQGCRTYFINDGTVPHKRCDIGDYS
-180 GSKPSAT
+180 SDAAT
-187 CDLTGAGY
+187 MPNIGNEPNNQLDY
-195 TDNVATDNSTVG
+195 TVENQNTYYLF
-207 TDANSQMDYIVKHQ
+207 DY
-221 DTNALLD
+221 
-228 FLLRIKKGDI
+228 LLRLKNNGQ

-327 VATQPAL
+327 VSANAGTL

-385 ISEQALGG
+385 VSEQALGG

-794 EAYKNYQ
+794 KAYKNYQ

>member
-42 VFDNVSLAAFAN
+42 VFDNASLAAFAN

-88 FSKLIQNIAIALVL
+88 FSKLIQNIAVALVL

-153 VPNNDILYSTSTKP
+153 VPNNDILYSTSTDP

-187 CDLTGAGY
+187 CDLKGAGY

-207 TDANSQMDYIVKHQ
+207 TDANSQMDYIVEHQ

-228 FLLRIKKGDI
+228 FLLRIKKGDK

-304 GKTYADLFVRLIA
+304 GKTYADLFIRLIA

-385 ISEQALGG
+385 VSEQALGG
-393 KAMVAGAAGAVGA
+393 KAMLAGAAGAVGVA
-406 GMAGVTNF
+406 GGNLAHRAVNAKKNF
-414 GHRFA
+414 NA
-419 SGIKNGQGFKGK
+419 NG
-431 VLGGLKGAGKGTLSG
+431 GGLKGGLKTAGGFLTSTL
-446 IAGAAS
+446 AGATS
-452 AGRRAFGHS
+452 GFVHS
-461 MKGDGFLKSAWAGD
+461 S
-475 QEAMFAKLQREDL
+475 
-488 ERQGSTL
+488 
-495 SGRVKADMAR
+495 
-505 RLGILNAG
+505 
-513 QEQIIRAGQMDNT
+513 
-526 IENRQAMIDAKKQKV
+526 RQA
-541 ANLKQQHLDPFTSY
+541 Y
-555 SNVVGKMENLVDKN
+555 SSGKMTQGIK
-569 SKVKAA
+569 K
-575 KSRYDAIAATNGQSL
+575 G
-590 IEQANSKYNAVVSK
+590 IEQANTHRTEREIGKENGTTAFGILKAKAQDAVGLPTDYQKSRMQIDNLQNVKKTVDSIDEAAKKEMLIKPNSYLSREWNDDNKKKEFKEASDAYIKAHNQYEALKNVDINNIKQDAVDRYRGSK
-604 ADERVTHAKEK
+604 RK
-615 LDTLKKNGASA
+615 LDEFNKNNGLSITTETTDA
-626 VEINQAQN
+626 EIKNQFKSDDDIRRECMTTSSILGPDGKPITKVDSEAMEK
-634 QLNRAKGAYDQT
+634 AK
-646 KLIAEKERDNVI
+646 KERDQQIEEAKKVRDDYIAVSKGKDKDGNIVDYDENQYASIAEDDHYKKLNEAKDAEFNTGQHAADVYVKMLEDENETKI
-658 TSVNDGTALKNA
+658 TNGAISSQLRVVEQTTDKSSA
-670 FAEYSGVR
+670 FE
-678 TSVANDMI
+678 
-686 SNDDNMK
+686 
-693 ALVERANDI
+693 E
-702 KKNEIDASTV
+702 
-712 LSDDEKKKAVYIGED
+712 KAVYRGSDFAAIRKQAKKDAEKAYEIESSDDYDKAEASHTAANLGE
-727 GFKSAT
+727 KSYNNMYNINAT
-733 DSRKDVDNYTAT
+733 K
-745 YELTDTEY
+745 
-753 LDLNSEI
+753 
-760 AQAENEIKN
+760 QKKN
-769 IKTDNASAYMAL
+769 
-781 VQDGIITGTPEFN
+781 
-794 EAYKNYQ
+794 
-801 KAVED
+801 
-806 KDVTLQE
+806 
-813 SYHNEMERIAKDVAQ
+813 
-828 NADTEYNY
+828 
-836 KYVHDAKSK
+836 
-845 ERADN
+845 
-850 AARSTK
+850 
-856 APQSEGWT
+856 
-864 PNPQRVDTR
+864 
-873 TYMENSV
+873 
-880 GGSGPLGGLT
+880 
-890 GRPPHPHN
+890 
-898 NNGGQG
+898 
-904 NNP
+904 

>member
-1 MEMLGAWF
+1 MDWF
-9 LGIIRGLFAAIDK
+9 LGVIRGLFAAIDK
-22 VVVWLIESL
+22 VVVWLIENL
-31 YDLIFQISSVQ
+31 YNLIFQISSVQ
-42 VFDNVSLAAFAN
+42 IFDNVSLAAFAN

-88 FSKLIQNIAIALVL
+88 FSKLIQNIAVALVL

-119 IVDNNTIPK
+119 IVDNNTVPK
-128 LIIGSVGK
+128 LILGSSGK
-136 NVKNSST
+136 NVKNSGVV
-143 ISFPLFSAFV
+143 SFPLFSAFI
-153 VPNNDILYSTSTKP
+153 VPNSDL
-167 NLTGCRSYSRYIE
+167 LAQQQGCRTYFINDGTVPHKRCDIGDYS
-180 GSKPSAT
+180 SDAAT
-187 CDLTGAGY
+187 MPNIGNEPNNQLDY
-195 TDNVATDNSTVG
+195 TVENQNTYYLF
-207 TDANSQMDYIVKHQ
+207 DY
-221 DTNALLD
+221 
-228 FLLRIKKGDI
+228 LLRLKNNGQ

-327 VATQPAL
+327 VSVNMGNL

-341 IDNPFVIIFIIIG
+341 IENPLVILFIIIG

-385 ISEQALGG
+385 VSEQALGG

-513 QEQIIRAGQMDNT
+513 QEQIIRAGQMDNA

-604 ADERVTHAKEK
+604 ADERVTYAKEK

-670 FAEYSGVR
+670 FAEYSDVR

-745 YELTDTEY
+745 YELTNTEY

-806 KDVTLQE
+806 KDVTSQE
-813 SYHNEMERIAKDVAQ
+813 SYHNEMERIAKEVAQ

>member
-42 VFDNVSLAAFAN
+42 VFDNASLAAFAN

-88 FSKLIQNIAIALVL
+88 FSKLIQNIAVALVL

-153 VPNNDILYSTSTKP
+153 VPNNDILYSTSTDP

-187 CDLTGAGY
+187 CDLEGAEY

-207 TDANSQMDYIVKHQ
+207 TDANSQMDYIVEHQ

-304 GKTYADLFVRLIA
+304 GKTYADLFIRLIA

-385 ISEQALGG
+385 IGEQAVGG
-393 KAMVAGAAGAVGA
+393 KAMLAGAAGAVGA
-406 GMAGVTNF
+406 LGVAGGNLAHRAVNAKKNF
-414 GHRFA
+414 NA
-419 SGIKNGQGFKGK
+419 NG
-431 VLGGLKGAGKGTLSG
+431 GGLKGGLKTAGGFLTSTL
-446 IAGAAS
+446 AGATS
-452 AGRRAFGHS
+452 GFVHS
-461 MKGDGFLKSAWAGD
+461 S
-475 QEAMFAKLQREDL
+475 
-488 ERQGSTL
+488 
-495 SGRVKADMAR
+495 
-505 RLGILNAG
+505 
-513 QEQIIRAGQMDNT
+513 
-526 IENRQAMIDAKKQKV
+526 RQA
-541 ANLKQQHLDPFTSY
+541 Y
-555 SNVVGKMENLVDKN
+555 SSGKMTQGIK
-569 SKVKAA
+569 K
-575 KSRYDAIAATNGQSL
+575 G
-590 IEQANSKYNAVVSK
+590 IEQANTHRTEREIGKENGATAFGILKAKAQDAVGLPTDYQKSRMQIDNLQNVKKTVDSIDEAAKKEMLIKPNSYLSREWNDDNKKKEFKEASDAYIKAHNQYEALKNVDINNIKQDAVDRYRGSK
-604 ADERVTHAKEK
+604 RK
-615 LDTLKKNGASA
+615 LDEFNKNNGLSITTETTDA
-626 VEINQAQN
+626 EIKNQFKSDDDIRRECMTTSSILGPDGKPITKVDSEAMEK
-634 QLNRAKGAYDQT
+634 AK
-646 KLIAEKERDNVI
+646 KERDQQIEEAKKVRDDYIAVSKGKDKDGKIVDYDENQYASIAEDDHYKKLNEAKDAEFNTGQHAADVYVKMLEDEKETKI
-658 TSVNDGTALKNA
+658 TNGAISSQLRVVEQTTDKSSA
-670 FAEYSGVR
+670 FEEKEVYKGSDFAAIRKQAKKDAE
-678 TSVANDMI
+678 
-686 SNDDNMK
+686 K
-693 ALVERANDI
+693 AY
-702 KKNEIDASTV
+702 EIES
-712 LSDDEKKKAVYIGED
+712 SDDYDKAEASHTAANLGEKSYNNMHNINATKQKK
-727 GFKSAT
+727 
-733 DSRKDVDNYTAT
+733 
-745 YELTDTEY
+745 
-753 LDLNSEI
+753 
-760 AQAENEIKN
+760 
-769 IKTDNASAYMAL
+769 
-781 VQDGIITGTPEFN
+781 
-794 EAYKNYQ
+794 
-801 KAVED
+801 
-806 KDVTLQE
+806 
-813 SYHNEMERIAKDVAQ
+813 H
-828 NADTEYNY
+828 
-836 KYVHDAKSK
+836 
-845 ERADN
+845 
-850 AARSTK
+850 
-856 APQSEGWT
+856 
-864 PNPQRVDTR
+864 
-873 TYMENSV
+873 
-880 GGSGPLGGLT
+880 
-890 GRPPHPHN
+890 
-898 NNGGQG
+898 
-904 NNP
+904 

>member
-42 VFDNVSLAAFAN
+42 VFDNASLAAFAN

-88 FSKLIQNIAIALVL
+88 FSKLIQNIAVALVL

-153 VPNNDILYSTSTKP
+153 VPNNDILYSTSTDP

-187 CDLTGAGY
+187 CNLTKAGY

-207 TDANSQMDYIVKHQ
+207 TDANSQMDYIVEHQ

-304 GKTYADLFVRLIA
+304 GKTYADLFIRLIA

-385 ISEQALGG
+385 IGEQAVGG
-393 KAMVAGAAGAVGA
+393 KAMLAGAAGALGVA
-406 GMAGVTNF
+406 GGNLAHRAVNAKKNF
-414 GHRFA
+414 NA
-419 SGIKNGQGFKGK
+419 NG
-431 VLGGLKGAGKGTLSG
+431 GGLKGGLKTAGGFLTSTL
-446 IAGAAS
+446 AGATS
-452 AGRRAFGHS
+452 GFVHS
-461 MKGDGFLKSAWAGD
+461 S
-475 QEAMFAKLQREDL
+475 
-488 ERQGSTL
+488 
-495 SGRVKADMAR
+495 
-505 RLGILNAG
+505 
-513 QEQIIRAGQMDNT
+513 
-526 IENRQAMIDAKKQKV
+526 RQA
-541 ANLKQQHLDPFTSY
+541 Y
-555 SNVVGKMENLVDKN
+555 SSGKMTQGIK
-569 SKVKAA
+569 K
-575 KSRYDAIAATNGQSL
+575 G
-590 IEQANSKYNAVVSK
+590 IEQANTHRTEREIGKENGATAFGILKAKAQDAVGLPTDYQKSRMQIDNLQNVKKTVDSIDEAAKKEMLIKPNSYLSREWNDDNKKKEFKEASDAYIKAHNQYEALKNVDINNIKQDAVDRYRGSK
-604 ADERVTHAKEK
+604 RK
-615 LDTLKKNGASA
+615 LDEFNKNNGLSITTETTDA
-626 VEINQAQN
+626 EIKNHFKSDDDIRRECMTTSSILGPDGKPITKVDSEAMEK
-634 QLNRAKGAYDQT
+634 AK
-646 KLIAEKERDNVI
+646 KERDQQIEEAKKVRDDYIAVSKGKDKDGKIVDYDENQYASIAEDDHYKKLNEAKDAEFNTGQHAADVYVKMLEDEKETKI
-658 TSVNDGTALKNA
+658 TNGAISSQLRVVEQTTDKSSA
-670 FAEYSGVR
+670 FEEKEVYKGSDFAAIRKQAKKDAE
-678 TSVANDMI
+678 
-686 SNDDNMK
+686 K
-693 ALVERANDI
+693 AYELE
-702 KKNEIDASTV
+702 S
-712 LSDDEKKKAVYIGED
+712 SDDYDKAEASHTAANLGEKSYNNMYNINATKQKK
-727 GFKSAT
+727 
-733 DSRKDVDNYTAT
+733 
-745 YELTDTEY
+745 
-753 LDLNSEI
+753 
-760 AQAENEIKN
+760 
-769 IKTDNASAYMAL
+769 
-781 VQDGIITGTPEFN
+781 
-794 EAYKNYQ
+794 
-801 KAVED
+801 
-806 KDVTLQE
+806 
-813 SYHNEMERIAKDVAQ
+813 H
-828 NADTEYNY
+828 
-836 KYVHDAKSK
+836 
-845 ERADN
+845 
-850 AARSTK
+850 
-856 APQSEGWT
+856 
-864 PNPQRVDTR
+864 
-873 TYMENSV
+873 
-880 GGSGPLGGLT
+880 
-890 GRPPHPHN
+890 
-898 NNGGQG
+898 
-904 NNP
+904 

>member
-1 MEMLGAWF
+1 MDWF
-9 LGIIRGLFAAIDK
+9 LGVIRGLFAAIDK
-22 VVVWLIESL
+22 VVVWLIENL
-31 YDLIFQISSVQ
+31 YNLIFQISSVQ
-42 VFDNVSLAAFAN
+42 IFDNASLAAFAN

-88 FSKLIQNIAIALVL
+88 FSKLIQNIAVALVL

-119 IVDNNTIPK
+119 IVDNNTVPK
-128 LIIGSVGK
+128 LILGSSGK
-136 NVKNSST
+136 NVKNSGVV
-143 ISFPLFSAFV
+143 SFPLFSAFI
-153 VPNNDILYSTSTKP
+153 VPNSDL
-167 NLTGCRSYSRYIE
+167 LAQQQGCRTYFINDGTVPHKRCDIGDYS
-180 GSKPSAT
+180 SDAAT
-187 CDLTGAGY
+187 MPNIGNEPNNQLDY
-195 TDNVATDNSTVG
+195 TVENQNTYYLF
-207 TDANSQMDYIVKHQ
+207 DY
-221 DTNALLD
+221 
-228 FLLRIKKGDI
+228 LLRLKNNGQ

-327 VATQPAL
+327 VSANAGTL

>member
-1 MEMLGAWF
+1 MPNLGTWF

-22 VVVWLIESL
+22 VVIWLIESL

-42 VFDNVSLAAFAN
+42 VFDNASLAAFAN

-88 FSKLIQNIAIALVL
+88 FSKLIQNIAVALVL

-153 VPNNDILYSTSTKP
+153 VPNNDILYSTSTDP

-187 CDLTGAGY
+187 CDLWGAGY
-195 TDNVATDNSTVG
+195 QDNVATDNSTVG
-207 TDANSQMDYIVKHQ
+207 TNTNTQMDYIVEHQ

-304 GKTYADLFVRLIA
+304 GKTYADLFIRLIA

-385 ISEQALGG
+385 VSEQALGG
-393 KAMVAGAAGAVGA
+393 KAMLAGAAGAVGA
-406 GMAGVTNF
+406 LGVAGGNLAHRAVNAKKNF
-414 GHRFA
+414 NA
-419 SGIKNGQGFKGK
+419 NG
-431 VLGGLKGAGKGTLSG
+431 GGLKGGLKTAGGFLTSTL
-446 IAGAAS
+446 AGATS
-452 AGRRAFGHS
+452 GFVHS
-461 MKGDGFLKSAWAGD
+461 S
-475 QEAMFAKLQREDL
+475 
-488 ERQGSTL
+488 
-495 SGRVKADMAR
+495 
-505 RLGILNAG
+505 
-513 QEQIIRAGQMDNT
+513 
-526 IENRQAMIDAKKQKV
+526 RQA
-541 ANLKQQHLDPFTSY
+541 Y
-555 SNVVGKMENLVDKN
+555 SSGKMTQGIK
-569 SKVKAA
+569 K
-575 KSRYDAIAATNGQSL
+575 G
-590 IEQANSKYNAVVSK
+590 IEQANTHRTEREIGKENGATAFGILKAKAQDAVGLPTDYQKSRMQIDNLQNVKKTVDSIDEAAKKEMLIKPNSYLSREWNDDNKKKEFKEASDAYIKAHNQYEALKNVDINNIKQDAVDRYRGSK
-604 ADERVTHAKEK
+604 RK
-615 LDTLKKNGASA
+615 LDEFNKNNGLSITTETTDA
-626 VEINQAQN
+626 EIKNQFKSDDDIRRECMTTSSILGPDGKPITKVDSEAMEK
-634 QLNRAKGAYDQT
+634 AK
-646 KLIAEKERDNVI
+646 KERDQQIEEAKKVRDDYIAVSKGKDKDGNIVDYDENQYASIAEDDHYKKLNEAKDAEFNTGQHAADVYVKMLEDENETKI
-658 TSVNDGTALKNA
+658 TNGAISSQLRVVEQTTDKSSA
-670 FAEYSGVR
+670 FE
-678 TSVANDMI
+678 
-686 SNDDNMK
+686 
-693 ALVERANDI
+693 E
-702 KKNEIDASTV
+702 
-712 LSDDEKKKAVYIGED
+712 KAVYRGSDFAAIRKQAKKDAEKAYEIESSDDYDKAEASHTAANLGE
-727 GFKSAT
+727 KSYNNMYNINAT
-733 DSRKDVDNYTAT
+733 K
-745 YELTDTEY
+745 
-753 LDLNSEI
+753 
-760 AQAENEIKN
+760 QKKN
-769 IKTDNASAYMAL
+769 
-781 VQDGIITGTPEFN
+781 
-794 EAYKNYQ
+794 
-801 KAVED
+801 
-806 KDVTLQE
+806 
-813 SYHNEMERIAKDVAQ
+813 
-828 NADTEYNY
+828 
-836 KYVHDAKSK
+836 
-845 ERADN
+845 
-850 AARSTK
+850 
-856 APQSEGWT
+856 
-864 PNPQRVDTR
+864 
-873 TYMENSV
+873 
-880 GGSGPLGGLT
+880 
-890 GRPPHPHN
+890 
-898 NNGGQG
+898 
-904 NNP
+904 

>member
-42 VFDNVSLAAFAN
+42 VFDNASLAAFAN

-88 FSKLIQNIAIALVL
+88 FSKLIQNIAVALVL

-153 VPNNDILYSTSTKP
+153 VPNNDILYSTSTDP

-187 CDLTGAGY
+187 CNLTKAGY

-207 TDANSQMDYIVKHQ
+207 TDANSQMDYIVEHQ

-304 GKTYADLFVRLIA
+304 GKTYADLFIRLIA

-385 ISEQALGG
+385 IGEQAVGG
-393 KAMVAGAAGAVGA
+393 KAMLAGAAGAVGVA
-406 GMAGVTNF
+406 GGNLAHRAVNAKKNF
-414 GHRFA
+414 NA
-419 SGIKNGQGFKGK
+419 NG
-431 VLGGLKGAGKGTLSG
+431 GGLKGGLKTAGGFLTSTL
-446 IAGAAS
+446 AGATS
-452 AGRRAFGHS
+452 GFVHS
-461 MKGDGFLKSAWAGD
+461 S
-475 QEAMFAKLQREDL
+475 
-488 ERQGSTL
+488 
-495 SGRVKADMAR
+495 
-505 RLGILNAG
+505 
-513 QEQIIRAGQMDNT
+513 
-526 IENRQAMIDAKKQKV
+526 RQA
-541 ANLKQQHLDPFTSY
+541 Y
-555 SNVVGKMENLVDKN
+555 SSGKMTQGIK
-569 SKVKAA
+569 K
-575 KSRYDAIAATNGQSL
+575 G
-590 IEQANSKYNAVVSK
+590 IEQANTHRTEREIRKENGATAFGILKAKAQDAVGLPTDYQKSRMQIDNLQNVKKTVDSIDEAAKKEMLIKPNSYLSREWNDDNKKKEFKEASDAYIKAHNQYEALKNVDINNIKQNAVDRYRGSK
-604 ADERVTHAKEK
+604 RK
-615 LDTLKKNGASA
+615 LDEFNKNNGLSITTETTDA
-626 VEINQAQN
+626 EIKNHFKSDDDIRRECMTTSSI
-634 QLNRAKGAYDQT
+634 LGPDGKPITKVDSETMEKAK
-646 KLIAEKERDNVI
+646 KERDQQIEEAKKVRDDYI
-658 TSVNDGTALKNA
+658 AVSKGKDKDGKIVDYDENQYASI
-670 FAEYSGVR
+670 AE
-678 TSVANDMI
+678 
-686 SNDDNMK
+686 DDHYKKLNEAKDAEFNTGQHAADVYVKM
-693 ALVERANDI
+693 LED
-702 KKNEIDASTV
+702 KNETEITNGAISSQLRVVEQTTDKSSAFEEKEVYKGSDFAAIRKQAKKDAGKAYEIES
-712 LSDDEKKKAVYIGED
+712 SDDYDKAEASHTAANLGEKSYNNMYNINATKQKK
-727 GFKSAT
+727 
-733 DSRKDVDNYTAT
+733 
-745 YELTDTEY
+745 
-753 LDLNSEI
+753 
-760 AQAENEIKN
+760 
-769 IKTDNASAYMAL
+769 
-781 VQDGIITGTPEFN
+781 
-794 EAYKNYQ
+794 
-801 KAVED
+801 
-806 KDVTLQE
+806 
-813 SYHNEMERIAKDVAQ
+813 H
-828 NADTEYNY
+828 
-836 KYVHDAKSK
+836 
-845 ERADN
+845 
-850 AARSTK
+850 
-856 APQSEGWT
+856 
-864 PNPQRVDTR
+864 
-873 TYMENSV
+873 
-880 GGSGPLGGLT
+880 
-890 GRPPHPHN
+890 
-898 NNGGQG
+898 
-904 NNP
+904 

>member
-1 MEMLGAWF
+1 MDWF
-9 LGIIRGLFAAIDK
+9 LGVIRGLFAAIDK
-22 VVVWLIESL
+22 VVVWLIENL
-31 YDLIFQISSVQ
+31 YNLIFQISSVQ
-42 VFDNVSLAAFAN
+42 IFDNASLAAFAN

-88 FSKLIQNIAIALVL
+88 FSKLIQNIAVALVL

-128 LIIGSVGK
+128 LILGSSGK
-136 NVKNSST
+136 NVKNSSVV
-143 ISFPLFSAFV
+143 SFPLFSAFI
-153 VPNNDILYSTSTKP
+153 VPNSDLLAQQQGCRTYFINDGTVPHKRCNIEVYSTNAASMP
-167 NLTGCRSYSRYIE
+167 NI
-180 GSKPSAT
+180 GSEPNNQL
-187 CDLTGAGY
+187 DY
-195 TDNVATDNSTVG
+195 TVENQNTYYLF
-207 TDANSQMDYIVKHQ
+207 DY
-221 DTNALLD
+221 LLS
-228 FLLRIKKGDI
+228 LKNNGQ

-327 VATQPAL
+327 VSANAGTL

-366 QDITGISLDGKMQ
+366 QDITGINLDGKMQ

-385 ISEQALGG
+385 VSEQALGG

-419 SGIKNGQGFKGK
+419 SSIKNGQGFKGK

-526 IENRQAMIDAKKQKV
+526 IENRQAMVDAKKQKV

-626 VEINQAQN
+626 VEITQAQN

-670 FAEYSGVR
+670 FAEYSDVR

>member
-42 VFDNVSLAAFAN
+42 VFDNASLAAFAN

-88 FSKLIQNIAIALVL
+88 FSKLIQNIAVALVL

-119 IVDNNTIPK
+119 IVDNNTVPK

-153 VPNNDILYSTSTKP
+153 VPNNDILYSTSTNP

-187 CDLTGAGY
+187 CDLKGAGY
-195 TDNVATDNSTVG
+195 TDDVATDNSTVG
-207 TDANSQMDYIVKHQ
+207 TDANSQMDYIVEHQ

-304 GKTYADLFVRLIA
+304 GKTYADLFIRLIA

-385 ISEQALGG
+385 VSEQALGG
-393 KAMVAGAAGAVGA
+393 KAIMAGTAGAVGA
-406 GMAGVTNF
+406 LGVAGGNLVHRAVNAKKNF
-414 GHRFA
+414 NA
-419 SGIKNGQGFKGK
+419 NG
-431 VLGGLKGAGKGTLSG
+431 GGLKGGLKTAGGFLTSTL
-446 IAGAAS
+446 AGATSGFVHSSRQAYS
-452 AGRRAFGHS
+452 SGKMTQGVKKGIEEANTHRTEREIGKENGATAFGILKAKAQDAVGLPTDYQKSRMQIDNLQSVKKTVDSIDEAAKKEMLIKPNSYLSREWNDDNKKKEFKEASDAYIKAHNQYEALKNVDINNIKQDAVDRYRGS
-461 MKGDGFLKSAWAGD
+461 KRKLDEFNKNNGLSITTETTDAEIKNQFKSDDDIRRECMTTSSILGPDGKPITKVDS
-475 QEAMFAKLQREDL
+475 EAMEKAK
-488 ERQGSTL
+488 
-495 SGRVKADMAR
+495 
-505 RLGILNAG
+505 
-513 QEQIIRAGQMDNT
+513 
-526 IENRQAMIDAKKQKV
+526 
-541 ANLKQQHLDPFTSY
+541 
-555 SNVVGKMENLVDKN
+555 
-569 SKVKAA
+569 
-575 KSRYDAIAATNGQSL
+575 
-590 IEQANSKYNAVVSK
+590 
-604 ADERVTHAKEK
+604 
-615 LDTLKKNGASA
+615 
-626 VEINQAQN
+626 
-634 QLNRAKGAYDQT
+634 
-646 KLIAEKERDNVI
+646 KERDQQIEEAKKVRDDYIAVSKGKDKDGNIVDYDENQYASIAEDDHYKKLNEAKDAEFNTGQHAADVYVKMLEDENETKI
-658 TSVNDGTALKNA
+658 TNGAISSQLRVVEQTTDKSSAFEEKEVYKGSDFAAIRKQAKKDAEKAYEIESSDDYDKAEASHTAANLGEKSYNNMYNINA
-670 FAEYSGVR
+670 
-678 TSVANDMI
+678 T
-686 SNDDNMK
+686 K
-693 ALVERANDI
+693 Q
-702 KKNEIDASTV
+702 KKN
-712 LSDDEKKKAVYIGED
+712 
-727 GFKSAT
+727 
-733 DSRKDVDNYTAT
+733 
-745 YELTDTEY
+745 
-753 LDLNSEI
+753 
-760 AQAENEIKN
+760 
-769 IKTDNASAYMAL
+769 
-781 VQDGIITGTPEFN
+781 
-794 EAYKNYQ
+794 
-801 KAVED
+801 
-806 KDVTLQE
+806 
-813 SYHNEMERIAKDVAQ
+813 
-828 NADTEYNY
+828 
-836 KYVHDAKSK
+836 
-845 ERADN
+845 
-850 AARSTK
+850 
-856 APQSEGWT
+856 
-864 PNPQRVDTR
+864 
-873 TYMENSV
+873 
-880 GGSGPLGGLT
+880 
-890 GRPPHPHN
+890 
-898 NNGGQG
+898 
-904 NNP
+904 